1 MRAAVERGL
10 DLSRSHCEETSF
22 QWEGPHLLKM
32 HTRLLPSHRGFPGQ
46 SSGQMRQL
54 AKAVDVEMEKTR
66 GFQLYFH
73 SPTMKNHQKIIM
85 MINVSP
91 APLLTKR
98 KHLSLS
104 GLSWVPTVTKQPGNS
119 FNSVKKENQLV

>member
-1 MRAAVERGL
+1 MSRSDRRRDEGGGSQQGPRRCWMRAAVERGL

-22 QWEGPHLLKM
+22 QCRGPHLLKM

-73 SPTMKNHQKIIM
+73 SP
-85 MINVSP
+85 P
-91 APLLTKR
+91 
-98 KHLSLS
+98 
-104 GLSWVPTVTKQPGNS
+104 
-119 FNSVKKENQLV
+119 